1 VSPSPVGLSE
11 QLDIENNYMHLGWFE
26 GMHSKM
32 EIHAEFE
39 LISLEFNPFDF
50 LVYPMNYAEVPFNY
64 LGTSAKIVAPYLEHS
79 KLDKQLL
86 DFGNGVLSESKN
98 TVDFISNATREIHNH
113 FTVIE
118 RLTGEPYDPDKS
130 FKLKEGSCRDIAWMQ
145 INLLRNFGIATRFV
159 SGYCFIDS
167 HNNVN
172 DLHAWCEAYI
182 PGAGW
187 IGFDPSHGVLT
198 ANNYIPVASSAV
210 YSNTMPVAGSVR
222 GSATSELITDLN
234 IEVVG

>member
-1 VSPSPVGLSE
+1 MKFQITHFTRYQFSENVFFEPHRFRFKPRNSKNIKLESFKINVSPSPVGLSE

-32 EIHAEFE
+32 EIHAKFE

-98 TVDFISNATREIHNH
+98 TVDFISNTTREIHNQ

-145 INLLRNFGIATRFV
+145 INLLRNFGIATR
-159 SGYCFIDS
+159 
-167 HNNVN
+167 
-172 DLHAWCEAYI
+172 
-182 PGAGW
+182 
-187 IGFDPSHGVLT
+187 
-198 ANNYIPVASSAV
+198 
-210 YSNTMPVAGSVR
+210 
-222 GSATSELITDLN
+222 
-234 IEVVG
+234 